1 LSKVSDSS
9 KRRSIH
15 VDGFSHG
22 ANPIP
27 AASRV
32 GNVVITGGI
41 AGQDPA
47 TEKVPDDPAAQV
59 AFAFTQM
66 GRILAAA
73 GASPENIV
81 KVECAVKD
89 FALRDAIN
97 KEWLK
102 MFPDEHSRPARH
114 VTKYD
119 HFGGNV
125 QIQLTATA
133 VIA

>member
-1 LSKVSDSS
+1 MSDTTT

-22 ANPIP
+22 PNPIP

-47 TEKVPDDPAAQV
+47 TSKTPDDPAQQV
-59 AFAFTQM
+59 AFAFLQM
-66 GRILAAA
+66 KRILAAA
-73 GASPENIV
+73 GATPEDIV
-81 KVECAVKD
+81 KVEVVVKD

-97 KEWLK
+97 KEWLA

-114 VTKYD
+114 VVKYD

-133 VIA
+133 VVA

>member
-1 LSKVSDSS
+1 VSDS
-9 KRRSIH
+9 KRHSIH

-47 TEKVPDDPAAQV
+47 TTKTPDDAGEQV
-59 AFAFTQM
+59 RLAFLQM
-66 GRILAAA
+66 KRILEAA
-73 GASPENIV
+73 GAKPDDIV
-81 KVECAVKD
+81 KVDVAVKD

-97 KEWLK
+97 KEWLA

-133 VIA
+133 VLQ

>member
-1 LSKVSDSS
+1 MS
-9 KRRSIH
+9 KRHSYH
-15 VDGFSHG
+15 VEGFSHG
-22 ANPIP
+22 PNPIP

-32 GNVVITGGI
+32 NNVIITGGI

-47 TEKVPDDPAAQV
+47 SAKVPDDPKAQV
-59 AFAFTQM
+59 EFAFVQM
-66 GRILAAA
+66 KRILAAA
-73 GASPENIV
+73 GATPEDIV
-81 KVECAVKD
+81 KVDVAVKD

-97 KEWLK
+97 VEWLK

-133 VIA
+133 VVD

>member
-1 LSKVSDSS
+1 MSDSS

-47 TEKVPDDPAAQV
+47 TTKVPDDAAEQV
-59 AFAFTQM
+59 KFAFVQL

-73 GASPENIV
+73 GASPEDLV
-81 KVECAVKD
+81 KVDVVVKD
-89 FALRDAIN
+89 FALRDAVN
-97 KEWLK
+97 KEWLV

-125 QIQLTATA
+125 QIQLTGYA

>member
-1 LSKVSDSS
+1 MSESS
-9 KRRSIH
+9 RRRSVH
-15 VDGFSHG
+15 VENYSHG

-41 AGQDPA
+41 SGQNPA
-47 TEKVPDDPAAQV
+47 DGKTPDDPQAQV
-59 AFAFTQM
+59 AHAFAQM
-66 GRILAAA
+66 ERILKAA
-73 GASPENIV
+73 GASTEDVV
-81 KVECAVKD
+81 KVDVVVKD
-89 FALRDAIN
+89 FSLRDAIN
-97 KEWLK
+97 AEWLK

-125 QIQLTATA
+125 VLQLTATA
-133 VIA
+133 VVP

>member
-1 LSKVSDSS
+1 MSGSS
-9 KRRSIH
+9 KRQSIH

-22 ANPIP
+22 PNPIP
-27 AASRV
+27 AASKV

-47 TEKVPDDPAAQV
+47 TSKTPDDPTAQV
-59 AFAFTQM
+59 GFAFLQM
-66 GRILAAA
+66 RRIIEAA
-73 GASPENIV
+73 GGTTENIV
-81 KVECAVKD
+81 KIEVVVKD
-89 FALRDAIN
+89 FNLRDAIN
-97 KEWLK
+97 VEWLK

-114 VTKYD
+114 VVKYD

-133 VIA
+133 VLA

>member
-1 LSKVSDSS
+1 MS
-9 KRRSIH
+9 KRHSYHI
-15 VDGFSHG
+15 DGFSHG
-22 ANPIP
+22 PNPIP
-27 AASRV
+27 AVSRV

-47 TEKVPDDPAAQV
+47 TTKTPDDPTAQV
-59 AFAFTQM
+59 QFAFLQM
-66 GRILAAA
+66 GRILEAA
-73 GASPENIV
+73 GATTEDIV
-81 KVECAVKD
+81 KVDVVVKD
-89 FALRDAIN
+89 FALREAVN
-97 KEWLK
+97 VEWLK

-133 VIA
+133 VVD